1 MSKLNQVQLLRCGL
15 TGALFLTQK
24 RLNRAKTEVLQGTK
38 KIIGGSPWGVL
49 MMYKIQITQ
58 NNWTIK
64 SSLSGLAARGLY
76 FFLKKRTR
84 NSHFPRPR
92 ETDPYV
98 TRESRIFQFE
108 NPSILGGG
116 DNPIDNGK
124 SQNLHP
130 STPKPDS
137 MHKYKTFC
145 LKDHILL
152 RKKRPCP
159 GNITFW
165 PSQAPPQWPNWPK
178 IDVRVIIWDILMHVQ
193 FFL

>member
-1 MSKLNQVQLLRCGL
+1 MRGKKVRVIHIVV
-15 TGALFLTQK
+15 LFLSCVALVRVGEVENWGNCKEVSQEVNILLGWDFAVARAGNRIKVCLYNFCFLFAFDGYCPDLPLFVLQRK
-24 RLNRAKTEVLQGTK
+24 RMDCKSGKLAKT
-38 KIIGGSPWGVL
+38 
-49 MMYKIQITQ
+49 
-58 NNWTIK
+58 
-64 SSLSGLAARGLY
+64 R
-76 FFLKKRTR
+76 
-84 NSHFPRPR
+84 
-92 ETDPYV
+92 
-98 TRESRIFQFE
+98 
-108 NPSILGGG
+108 GG

-165 PSQAPPQWPNWPK
+165 PSQAPPQWQNWPK
-178 IDVRVIIWDILMHVQ
+178 IDVRVIIWEILMHVQ
-193 FFL
+193 FLYNF